1 MAQSPTSKSTL
12 VNNAAK
18 DDMVGC
24 DGDLTFTIA
33 DLLANDPGGAAKT
46 AAQFFFGSTA
56 DDQANQAL
64 YMHDHGITD
73 NGDGTFTATAGMDFS
88 YFVQIGNKGTWSKAD
103 VDVAHAGQT
112 FFSEGFDS
120 YASPGELEHGYW
132 FAANLSSGGWSSQYG
147 EVVEGEHAPEKLA
160 ATSSAADDRGF
171 WLDTQ
176 NSPGGINIS
185 HDFNDSAGGYVEISF
200 DLGLQAFTSPDGT
213 TYHTAA
219 NATLDVLLDGVLVDT
234 ILASDITEDNV
245 MQHFSYVVNDGA
257 AGTHTIGFQDT
268 TEANYVGFALD
279 SIAVKDWVC

>member
-176 NSPGGINIS
+176 NSPAGSTSATTSTTRLVVMSRSPSIS
-185 HDFNDSAGGYVEISF
+185 ACRRSRRLTARRITLLRMPRWTCCSM
-200 DLGLQAFTSPDGT
+200 AFWWTPFWPATSPKT
-213 TYHTAA
+213 T
-219 NATLDVLLDGVLVDT
+219 
-234 ILASDITEDNV
+234 
-245 MQHFSYVVNDGA
+245 
-257 AGTHTIGFQDT
+257 
-268 TEANYVGFALD
+268 
-279 SIAVKDWVC
+279 